1 MKQTKKNQTE
11 LEKKANSSPGGV
23 NEDKEFLR
31 TEPLGKLLLRLA
43 LPTVAAQL
51 INMLYNI
58 VDRIYIGHIPN
69 IGATALTGVGVCM
82 PLIMIV
88 SAFAA
93 LVGYGGAP
101 RASIFMGKRDKESAE
116 KTLGNCF
123 MLQILI
129 SVVLTVVLLIWNRDF
144 LMAFGASE
152 STIEYGVN
160 YMNIYA
166 LGTIF
171 VEITLGMNAFITAQ
185 GFAKTGMLSVL
196 IGAVSNIIL
205 DPIFIFGFNMDVRGA
220 ALATIISQALSCIWV
235 VSFLCGKKT
244 FLRIRRKNLRLVPKI
259 IMPCL
264 ALGVATFI
272 MQASES
278 VISVCFN
285 SSLQKY
291 GGDIAVGAM
300 TILTSVMQFAM
311 LPLQGL
317 GQGAQPIISYS
328 YGAGDSGRVRAAFKL
343 LLKVSLGYSILL
355 WILVM
360 LLPGG
365 FAAMFTSDP
374 QLMEYT
380 RTALRIYMGAMF
392 LFGIQMACQMT
403 FNALGKAKESIVVAV
418 MRKFVL
424 LIPLIYIMPQIMKS
438 NQAMAVYMAEPMADF
453 LAVTFTAVLFAV
465 QFKKI
470 LKGIGKTQGRRL
482 QTEK

>member
-1 MKQTKKNQTE
+1 MSHRGQTTE
-11 LEKKANSSPGGV
+11 M

-31 TEPLGKLLLRLA
+31 TEPLGQLLLKLA

-58 VDRIYIGHIPN
+58 VDRIYIGHIPD

-101 RASIFMGKRDKESAE
+101 RASIFMGKQDKESAE

-123 MLQILI
+123 VLQILI
-129 SVVLTVVLLIWNRDF
+129 SVVLTIVLLIWNQDF

-152 STIEYGVN
+152 NTIEYGVN

-196 IGAVSNIIL
+196 IGAVANIIL
-205 DPIFIFGFNMDVRGA
+205 DPIFIFGFHMDVRGA

-244 FLRIRRKNLRLVPKI
+244 FLKIRRRNLRLVPKI

-317 GQGAQPIISYS
+317 GQGAQPIISYC
-328 YGAGDSGRVRAAFKL
+328 YGAGDRERVKGAFKL
-343 LLKVSLGYSILL
+343 LLKVSLGYSIVL

-374 QLMEYT
+374 QLMDYT
-380 RTALRIYMGAMF
+380 RTALRIYMGSMF

-424 LIPLIYIMPQIMKS
+424 LIPLIYIMPQILRS
-438 NQAMAVYMAEPMADF
+438 DQTMAVYMAEPIADL
-453 LAVTFTAVLFAV
+453 LAVTFTAVLFSI
-465 QFKKI
+465 QFKKT
-470 LKGIGKTQGRRL
+470 LGTMKRTVQKTAG
-482 QTEK
+482 

>member
-1 MKQTKKNQTE
+1 MENKISRIRMRRDRKIVNKAE
-11 LEKKANSSPGGV
+11 LTRLQRKFESCVGQ
-23 NEDKEFLR
+23 
-31 TEPLGKLLLRLA
+31 LLSLEHSK
-43 LPTVAAQL
+43 TSAAQL

-58 VDRIYIGHIPN
+58 VDRIYIGHIPD
-69 IGATALTGVGVCM
+69 IGADALTGVGVCM

-101 RASIFMGKRDKESAE
+101 RASIFMGKQDKESAE

-123 MLQILI
+123 VLQIVI
-129 SVVLTVVLLIWNRDF
+129 SVVLTAVLLIWNRDL
-144 LMAFGASE
+144 LMAFGASKK
-152 STIEYGVN
+152 TIEYGVN

-205 DPIFIFGFNMDVRGA
+205 DPVFIFGFDMDVRGA

-244 FLRIRRKNLRLVPKI
+244 FLKIRKKNLRLNPKI
-259 IMPCL
+259 ILPCL

-317 GQGAQPIISYS
+317 GQGAQPIISYN
-328 YGAGDSGRVRAAFKL
+328 YGAGDAGRVRSVFKL
-343 LLKVSLGYSILL
+343 LLKVSLGYSAML

-360 LLPGG
+360 LFPGG
-365 FAAMFTSDP
+365 FAALFTSDAA
-374 QLMEYT
+374 LMDYT
-380 RTALRIYMGAMF
+380 KTALRIYMGSMF
-392 LFGIQMACQMT
+392 LMGIQMACQMT
-403 FNALGKAKESIVVAV
+403 FNALGKATESIVVAV

-424 LIPLIYIMPQIMKS
+424 LIPLIYILPLVISSSQTT
-438 NQAMAVYMAEPMADF
+438 AVYLAEPIAD
-453 LAVTFTAVLFAV
+453 LVAVTFTAILFAV
-465 QFKKI
+465 QFKKTLRKI
-470 LKGIGKTQGRRL
+470 TKAQ
-482 QTEK
+482 EKIPA

>member
-1 MKQTKKNQTE
+1 MTQTEKNQAE
-11 LEKKANSSPGGV
+11 IQNSTAADSNTREGGD
-23 NEDKEFLR
+23 DKEFLR
-31 TEPLGKLLLRLA
+31 TEPLGKLLLKLA

-58 VDRIYIGHIPN
+58 VDRIYIGHIPD

-101 RASIFMGKRDKESAE
+101 RASIYMGKRDKDTAE
-116 KTLGNCF
+116 KILGNCF
-123 MLQILI
+123 VLQIII
-129 SVVLTVVLLIWNRDF
+129 SIILTVVLLIWNRKF

-152 STIEYGVN
+152 NTIEYGVN

-185 GFAKTGMLSVL
+185 GFSKTGMLSVL
-196 IGAVSNIIL
+196 IGAVANIIL

-220 ALATIISQALSCIWV
+220 ALATIISQAFSCIWV
-235 VSFLCGKKT
+235 VSFLSGKKT
-244 FLRIRRKNLRLVPKI
+244 FLKIRRKNLGLTPKI
-259 IMPCL
+259 ILPCL

-317 GQGAQPIISYS
+317 GQGAQPIISYC
-328 YGAGDSGRVRAAFKL
+328 YGAGDTGRVRSAFKL
-343 LLKVSLGYSILL
+343 LVKVSMAYSVLL
-355 WILVM
+355 WVLVM

-365 FAAMFTSDP
+365 FAAMFTTDA
-374 QLMEYT
+374 QLMEFT
-380 RTALRIYMGAMF
+380 KTALRIYMAAMF
-392 LFGIQMACQMT
+392 LFGIQIACQMT
-403 FNALGKAKESIVVAV
+403 FNALGRATESIVVAV
-418 MRKFVL
+418 MRKFIL
-424 LIPLIYIMPQIMKS
+424 LIPLIYIMPQIFRAD
-438 NQAMAVYMAEPMADF
+438 QTTAVYMAEPIADA
-453 LAVTFTAVLFAV
+453 LAVTFTAILFAAR
-465 QFKKI
+465 FKKI
-470 LKGIGKTQGRRL
+470 LGKI
-482 QTEK
+482 EKQKN